1 MVVRSIRL
9 SKNTKQQL
17 SRLKRRTG
25 IPTYNVLCRWAL
37 CHSLSQSI
45 GVGVDVTVQN
55 ERRDVLLDIQ
65 SDDEKELEIDW
76 RVLGGSFCD
85 IFVAVIKQTLVENQM
100 KIDDNIIF
108 DQVKRHIEAGVR
120 QLVANDDIKNIEGLL
135 TLLMDNKPSVADP
148 VN

>member
-55 ERRDVLLDIQ
+55 QRRDGLLDIQ

-85 IFVAVIKQTLVENQM
+85 IFVAVVKQTLVENQM